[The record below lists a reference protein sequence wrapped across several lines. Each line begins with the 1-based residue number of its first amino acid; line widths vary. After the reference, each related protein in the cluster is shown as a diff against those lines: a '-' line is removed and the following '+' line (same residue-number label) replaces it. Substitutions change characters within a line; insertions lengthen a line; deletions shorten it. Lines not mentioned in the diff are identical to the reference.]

1 MTGIAAPMNRLA
13 GRPARL
19 PLSPVEGWVT
29 LGLTLLLT
37 LTFAW
42 SLDDARWVLGRATY
56 LDFLPFAAAGGVLM
70 GFIGPKVGWGRWQTH
85 LVGAVFAA
93 LIVPLFVASVAYPE
107 GAPLGELYGATAT
120 SVVAAYGDIVVRNQA
135 STVQYL
141 HYLLTLGLVVW
152 ATSMFA
158 SYAVFGHHRPL
169 SAVTVVGLLL
179 VGNMAITIN
188 DQLIYLV
195 LYSLA
200 ALFLLI
206 RGHVLEEQSE
216 WVRRRIGDPSSIASV
231 YLRGGTAFIALAV
244 AGALVLTQTAA
255 SKPLAGAWDGVSEGL
270 VAASRTLQRFLP
282 AGGANRS
289 FGVSFGPNATVQQ
302 VWTTDSTLA
311 VTIQRTPQ
319 DTTDYYWRAFTYDR
333 IELTGW
339 NTGATSTVSRDPST
353 SLLEGLADDVP
364 LDGRREL
371 AVTVT
376 PADFGGPTVLS
387 PDAPISVDQRAR
399 VSVLGAGWFATVER
413 DGDGSYGLRALVPV
427 SGEEPGQLNEEA
439 LRAAGQV
446 YPQEVRDFYLGVIEG
461 SIGPDARALS
471 DRVVAEA
478 RSTNPYD
485 LAAQIVEEL
494 HSSRY
499 IYQTD
504 VRNVDCAGISTVECF
519 ARFKRGFCQYYAATM
534 AVILRD
540 LGVPTRIAQ
549 GFLPGARDP
558 NTGVERILNS
568 NAHAW
573 VEVYFPGY
581 GWVTFDPTGGGLAV
595 IAPLP
600 SGRPVASRTPGSS
613 GQAVI
618 PTRPLDDDPFA
629 DDPGGQGGPISN
641 RGSLGPMV
649 AVAILLLLVIGGIAF
664 AVWQRGPRGET
675 SADRAYGTVARLAGR
690 FGFGPRPTETV
701 YEFAGALGEVLPT
714 ARPELHTV
722 AQAKVETAYGRQIL
736 DDDRL
741 ASLRSAQRRLRLVLL
756 RLAFRRKDRRRR

>member
-1 MTGIAAPMNRLA
+1 MNRINRLN
-13 GRPARL
+13 PRL
-19 PLSPVEGWVT
+19 PLAPAEGWVT
-29 LGLTLLLT
+29 LGLTLLLCLT
-37 LTFAW
+37 LVW
-42 SLDDARWVLGRATY
+42 SLDDARWVLGRETY
-56 LDFLPFAAAGGVLM
+56 LDFLPLAAAGGVLA
-70 GFIGPKVGWGRWQTH
+70 GFIGPKAGWGRWQTH
-85 LVGAVFAA
+85 LIGSIFAA
-93 LIVPLFVASVAYPE
+93 LIVPLFVASVAHPQ
-107 GAPLGELYGATAT
+107 GASFHELYEATAA

-141 HYLLTLGLVVW
+141 HYLLTLGLLIW

-179 VGNMAITIN
+179 VGNMAVTIN
-188 DQLIYLV
+188 DQLVYLV
-195 LYSLA
+195 LFSLA

-216 WVRRRIGDPSSIASV
+216 WLRRRIGDPASIASV
-231 YLRGGTAFIALAV
+231 YLRGGTAFITIAV
-244 AGALVLTQTAA
+244 AGALILTQTAA
-255 SKPLAGAWDGVSEGL
+255 SKPLAGAWDGVSGSL
-270 VAASRTLQRFLP
+270 VVVSQALQRFLP

-302 VWTTDSTLA
+302 VWRTDSSLA
-311 VTIQRTPQ
+311 VTIQRPPP
-319 DTTDYYWRAFTYDR
+319 DKADYYWRAVTYDR

-339 NTGATSTVSRDPST
+339 SMTDTSTVVRGPSS
-353 SLLEGLADDVP
+353 SLLEGLADNVP
-364 LDGRREL
+364 AEGRREM
-371 AVTVT
+371 AVTIT
-376 PADFGGPTVLS
+376 PEDFNGSTILS
-387 PDAPISVDQRAR
+387 PATPISVDEPTR
-399 VSVLGAGWFATVER
+399 VTVLGSGYFATIER
-413 DGDGSYGLRALVPV
+413 DGGNGSYVLRALVPV
-427 SGEEPGQLNEEA
+427 TGDEPGQLNAEA
-439 LRAAGQV
+439 LRATGQE
-446 YPQEVRDFYLGVIEG
+446 YPQEVLDLYLEVAEG
-461 SIGPDARALS
+461 SIGPDATALK
-471 DRVVAEA
+471 DKIVADA
-478 RSTNPYD
+478 KSSTPYD

-494 HSSRY
+494 HSSTY

-581 GWVTFDPTGGGLAV
+581 GWVTFDPTGGGVAV

-600 SGRPVASRTPGSS
+600 SGKPVASGAPRPSGGGFVPPRRPGFDEFPN
-613 GQAVI
+613 G
-618 PTRPLDDDPFA
+618 PTG
-629 DDPGGQGGPISN
+629 PGGAGTN
-641 RGSLGPMV
+641 RDALGPLI
-649 AVAILLLLVIGGIAF
+649 AVTILLVLVVGGVAF
-664 AVWQRGPRGET
+664 ALWQRGPRGAT
-675 SADRAYGTVARLAGR
+675 SADRAYGTVARLAAR

-714 ARPELHTV
+714 ARPELQTV
-722 AQAKVETAYGRQIL
+722 ARAKVETAYGRQIL
-736 DDDRL
+736 GDERL
-741 ASLRSAQRRLRLVLL
+741 AALRAAQRRLRVILL
-756 RLAFRRKDRRRR
+756 RLAFRRKDRRRRR